1 MFFLNMQNMKIN
13 AMQFNI
19 EPFKV
24 QKDKLKNA
32 PHKAC

>member
-1 MFFLNMQNMKIN
+1 MQNMKII

-19 EPFKV
+19 KPCKV

-32 PHKAC
+32 PNNAC